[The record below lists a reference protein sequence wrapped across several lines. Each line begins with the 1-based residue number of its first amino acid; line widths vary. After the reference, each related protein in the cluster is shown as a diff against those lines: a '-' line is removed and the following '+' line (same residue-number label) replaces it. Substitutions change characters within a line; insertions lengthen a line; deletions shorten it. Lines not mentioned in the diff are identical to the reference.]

1 MFPSASRH
9 GSAVTVAGVQPPP
22 TGPATRRFSWG
33 LPDTFVVWGTGFFVA
48 AFTVGVMFA
57 AGFLTVG
64 PSDDPD
70 LTAWGFGAVLL
81 VQNATMLLAAW
92 VVARV
97 RGSGSLTRDFGLR
110 VTLRDGSWLLVG
122 LGLQIVALVALLP
135 IAELAGV
142 DDAPQ
147 EAVQRL
153 EDAGGAELALLAVGV
168 VVVAPVVE
176 ELVFRGL
183 LLRSLLRRMSPGWA
197 VAVSAGLF
205 GIVHLADPGAA
216 VVVPGLVALG
226 LLTGVEATRTGSLS
240 RPILLHAGF
249 NLLTVVILAT

>member
-1 MFPSASRH
+1 MFPNASRNRP
-9 GSAVTVAGVQPPP
+9 AVTVTAVQQTP
-22 TGPATRRFSWG
+22 TGPATSRFSWG
-33 LPDTFVVWGTGFFVA
+33 LLDTFVVWGTGFFVA

-57 AGFLTVG
+57 AGVLTDG
-64 PSDDPD
+64 PRDDRD
-70 LTAWGFGAVLL
+70 LTAWGFSVVLL
-81 VQNATMLLAAW
+81 VQNATMLVAAW
-92 VVARV
+92 IVARL

-110 VTLRDGSWLLVG
+110 IAWRDGGWLLVG
-122 LGLQIVALVALLP
+122 LGLQVAALVALIP
-135 IAELAGV
+135 IAELAGA

-153 EDAGGAELALLAVGV
+153 EDAGGAQLALLGFGV

-197 VAVSAGLF
+197 VAVSSGLF
-205 GIVHLADPGAA
+205 GLVHLADPGAA

-226 LLTGVEATRTGSLS
+226 VVTGIEATRTGSLS